1 MIIKFRRGII
11 KMHNRKCLRAAAVLS
26 MALPVITAGAA
37 QAGVE
42 KMFDDR
48 MKGGVVYGYAQ
59 AYSSDWCEL
68 TYVDIDGQE
77 ERGASG
83 NITSIYLY
91 KQNYC
96 NHTYTSIPE
105 YYASVSGALVAPDN
119 KLVQAELN
127 DWVQFT
133 VEHCD
138 YSSGETLCTPGEAR
152 VSAKW
157 TGLGNTYQGHSSNHA
172 KYGPTNPSDK
182 FLYISHSR
190 YNGAEREAN
199 VEMQLEIDGLP
210 VDFSGGYSYGTL
222 RYVKSGS
229 FTMSRITP

>member
-1 MIIKFRRGII
+1 
-11 KMHNRKCLRAAAVLS
+11 MHREKAAPCAAVALS
-26 MALPVITAGAA
+26 AALTAITCGQA

-42 KMFDDR
+42 KIFDDR

-59 AYSSDWCEL
+59 VYSSECEL
-68 TYVDIDGQE
+68 TYVNIDGQE
-77 ERGASG
+77 ERGTSG

-96 NHTYTSIPE
+96 NQTYTSILNYSHVAE
-105 YYASVSGALVAPDN
+105 GILVAPDN
-119 KLVQAELN
+119 KLLSAEVS
-127 DWVQFT
+127 DGVQFA

-152 VSAKW
+152 VAAKW
-157 TGLGNTYQGHSSNHA
+157 TGINNIYQGHGTSHA
-172 KYGPTNPSDK
+172 KYGPTSPSDK
-182 FLYISHSR
+182 FAYISHSR
-190 YNGAEREAN
+190 YNGAERDAT
-199 VEMQLEIDGLP
+199 VEIQLEIDGVP

-229 FTMSRITP
+229 FTMWRITP